1 MGPIGP
7 AQLSEWFD
15 ALAPALVLYAR
26 QWMDAAPAEDV
37 VQDVFVRLMS
47 QRKAPANPKGWLFRC
62 VRNAAISHLRSRSR
76 RRRHHERLAAG
87 GAAMFRPDPATAID
101 AAAAQEA
108 LTELPLELREVVVL
122 RIWGQMKLREIA
134 EITGRPV
141 STLMSRYQSALEKIR
156 QRMVQPCKTNK
167 T

>member
-7 AQLSEWFD
+7 AQVGEWFD

-26 QWMDAAPAEDV
+26 QWVDAAPAEDV

-101 AAAAQEA
+101 AAAAQQA

-122 RIWGQMKLREIA
+122 RDYHGMTHDEIA
-134 EITGRPV
+134 GVVGARAATVRKRY
-141 STLMSRYQSALEKIR
+141 SRALTELR
-156 QRMVQPCKTNK
+156 QYLKGVIE
-167 T
+167 

>member
-7 AQLSEWFD
+7 AQLGNWFD
-15 ALAPALVLYAR
+15 TLAPAMVLYAR
-26 QWMDAAPAEDV
+26 QWLQVGPAEDV
-37 VQDVFVRLMS
+37 VQDVFVRLMC
-47 QRKAPANPKGWLFRC
+47 QRKVPANPKAWLFRC
-62 VRNAAISHLRSRSR
+62 VRNAAISRLRSRSR
-76 RRRHHERLAAG
+76 RRQHHERLAAS
-87 GAAMFRPDPATAID
+87 AATMFRPDPAAAID
-101 AAAAQEA
+101 AVAAEEA
-108 LTELPLELREVVVL
+108 LTELPRELREVVVL
-122 RIWGQMKLREIA
+122 RIWGRMKLREIA

>member
-7 AQLSEWFD
+7 AQLGNWFD
-15 ALAPALVLYAR
+15 TLAPAMVLYAR
-26 QWMDAAPAEDV
+26 QWLQVGLAEDV

-47 QRKAPANPKGWLFRC
+47 QRKVPANPKGWLFRC
-62 VRNAAISHLRSRSR
+62 VRNAAISRLRSRSR
-76 RRRHHERLAAG
+76 RRRHHERLAAS
-87 GAAMFRPDPATAID
+87 AATMFRPDPAAAID
-101 AAAAQEA
+101 AAAAQQA